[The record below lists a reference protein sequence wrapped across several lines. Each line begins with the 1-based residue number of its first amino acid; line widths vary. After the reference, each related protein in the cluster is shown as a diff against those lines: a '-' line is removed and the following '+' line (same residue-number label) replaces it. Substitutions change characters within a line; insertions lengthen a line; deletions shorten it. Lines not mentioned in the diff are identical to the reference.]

1 MNSDSIPQE
10 STVPVG
16 TVAQKAIHADLAFFF
31 KNNQTSFSLSTD
43 Y

>member
-31 KNNQTSFSLSTD
+31 ITVPLKSKNVL
-43 Y
+43 